1 MSKNNIRFQ
10 RLGGSY
16 QLLVERPSDLTFIP
30 EMNDALWAMTS
41 ARCGAF
47 RCDPDFLSMVDT
59 DGNGRIRVNEVKE
72 AVRWMISVLTEFDGV
87 MNGSDTLRLSAVNRN
102 HPDGREIIRTIR
114 VALANLGVPDST
126 EISLAQISDQ
136 KNIIADALQNGDGI
150 IPPDPVQDQKSRD
163 CIRMIMKYVGS
174 RKDLSGVEGVGE
186 EDLEAFQRQ
195 AEAVLDWREACEND
209 PEHILPFGARTEWIY
224 GSFHKIE
231 EKVDAFFRN
240 CEALV
245 LSGAGSTEKSGAMDP
260 MDNVSVDE
268 FLSRAPLAPVNRER
282 ILKLNEVRHPQWRE
296 AVLSFFRDLPE
307 GTGNEITEERWTEIC
322 ALLAPYEKWINAKPE
337 SRLTEVDASLLKN
350 VLVSG
355 TPGQIQALIRRD
367 SDVCQN
373 LQNCSQVRKLI
384 LFQKNMIRFLNNY
397 VTLNELFDD
406 RNTSLIQSGRLVM
419 DGRCFSLCMVVE
431 DPALHKKIAE
441 ASNICVVYLDAVT
454 GTGPTEKKVKL
465 AAAVTSGH
473 MRHLFVGKSGVFYNA
488 DGTIWDARIFDFIQ
502 QPVSI
507 REALVMPF
515 YKFADFLQKQADKF
529 FSARSKQ
536 YEDTIAKDIQSK
548 SALPIP
554 SKPAAP
560 QPPQQ
565 QQTPAFSGS
574 MILMGGGV
582 GIAAIG
588 SAFAFMA
595 KSIQGISIGSVLA
608 VFLGILLIFGGPIIL
623 ISLNKLFRRNL
634 SIFFEANGF
643 ALNGQMRLS
652 LKMGRF
658 FTYTPRLPGRVKVF
672 KREIFSME
680 SVEAQNSKNMQKYW
694 LYILLGIF
702 FVECVVLFCWY
713 HRDAISQLWHQFF

>member
-1 MSKNNIRFQ
+1 MSKSNIRFQ

-16 QLLVERPSDLTFIP
+16 QLLVERPSDLAFIP

-41 ARCGAF
+41 ARSGAF
-47 RCDPDFLSMVDT
+47 RTDPDFLSMLDA
-59 DGNGRIRVNEVKE
+59 DGNGRIRVNEVKT
-72 AVRWMISVLTEFDGV
+72 AVRWMISVLADYDGV
-87 MNGSDTLRLSAVNRN
+87 MKGSDTLRLSAVNRN

-114 VALANLGVPDST
+114 VALANLGVPDAS

-150 IPPDPVQDQKSRD
+150 IPPDPVQDPKSRE
-163 CIRMIMKYVGS
+163 CIRLIMQYVGS
-174 RKDLSGVEGVGE
+174 RKDLSGVEGIGE
-186 EDLEAFQRQ
+186 EEMETFLKQ
-195 AEAVLDWREACEND
+195 AGAVLDWRSVCEND
-209 PEHILPFGARTEWIY
+209 PEKILPFGDKTPWIY
-224 GSFHKIE
+224 DLFHKIV
-231 EKVDAFFRN
+231 EKVNTFFRN

-245 LSGAGSTEKSGAMDP
+245 LSGADSAEKSGAVDP
-260 MDNVSVDE
+260 MNNTSVDE
-268 FLSRAPLAPVNRER
+268 FLARAPLAPVNRER

-296 AVLSFFRDLPE
+296 AVLSFFRNLPE

-322 ALLAPYEKWINAKPE
+322 SLLAPYGKWIAAKPD
-337 SRLTEVDASLLKN
+337 SRLTEVDASLLRTILAN
-350 VLVSG
+350 G
-355 TPGQIQALIRRD
+355 TPGHIQALIRRD

-384 LFQKNMIRFLNNY
+384 LFQKNMVRFLNNY

-406 RNTSLIQSGRLVM
+406 GTTSLIQSGRLIM

-441 ASNICVVYLDAVT
+441 ASNICVMYLDAVT
-454 GTGPTEKKVKL
+454 GTGPAEKKIKI

-488 DGTIWDARIFDFIQ
+488 DGTIWDARVFDFIQ

-515 YKFADFLQKQADKF
+515 YKFAEFLQKQADKF

-536 YEDTIAKDIQSK
+536 YEDTVAKDIQSK
-548 SALPIP
+548 SALPT
-554 SKPAAP
+554 SAN
-560 QPPQQ
+560 PPPPPQ

-595 KSIQGISIGSVLA
+595 KSIQGVSISVVLA

-623 ISLNKLFRRNL
+623 ISLCKLFRRNL

-694 LYILLGIF
+694 LYILLVIF

-713 HRDAISQLWHQFF
+713 HKNAISRLWHQFF